1 MENLDM
7 SKKDLH
13 LFKWS
18 EWFECPYQHLI
29 NKRNSLQKQLDE
41 ILKNTTT
48 YELFAA
54 RVDEHPELH
63 RLYSDIN
70 QLDELISKERKN
82 ADLKYQ
88 CMKEDPAYKDIFEV
102 LTHIAIG
109 MNEGMINREI
119 ECYNIML
126 STISKPSEFI
136 LIEYKH

>member
-1 MENLDM
+1 MENIDM
-7 SKKDLH
+7 RKKDLH

-41 ILKNTTT
+41 ILKNTST
-48 YELFAA
+48 YELFIAQ
-54 RVDEHPELH
+54 VDKHPEISN
-63 RLYSDIN
+63 LYSDIEK
-70 QLDELISKERKN
+70 LDVLISKERSN
-82 ADLKYQ
+82 AELKYQ
-88 CMKEDPAYKDIFEV
+88 CMKEDPAYKDIFEI

-109 MNEGMINREI
+109 MNEGLTKREI